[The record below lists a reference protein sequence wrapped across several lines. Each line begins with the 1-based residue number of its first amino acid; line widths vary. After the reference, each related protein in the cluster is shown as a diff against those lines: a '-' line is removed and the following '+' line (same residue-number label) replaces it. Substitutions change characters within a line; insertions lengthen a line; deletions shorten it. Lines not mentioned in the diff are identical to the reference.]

1 MPDRPAPQPEP
12 PALHALRDALAA
24 ADRVV
29 LTTHRGPDG
38 DAIGSEI
45 GLAVALRKLGKE
57 VTIFNNDPPP
67 RVLEWILD
75 HAGGPEHEPVLFDG
89 SMAHR
94 QTLDQADLI
103 LVLDTNGEGRLGDVG
118 PAVRSATP
126 PKGLLDHHPFPET
139 WFDVAYTDTA
149 SASTCEMVYRLL
161 MLLDPDVIDTDV
173 ASALYAGI
181 VTDTG
186 RFRYSSTSARTHRI
200 AADLL
205 ERGDLSPEPIHVNLY
220 DAWQTSGLKLL
231 GLALDTIQTHHG
243 GRLATMRITHK
254 MLNHAGA
261 RLEEAEGFVNYALG
275 VEGVQAAVILRET
288 PGGVRASFRSKGELA
303 VNGWAQRFGGGGHRN
318 AAGSFVPGTL
328 SEALETVVRTAPKD
342 VREDPHAAALS
353 APPEDATLSDD
364 DAALLAMMQGD

>member
-1 MPDRPAPQPEP
+1 MPAPAEP
-12 PALHALRDALAA
+12 AALHALADALRQAE
-24 ADRVV
+24 RVV

-45 GLAVALRKLGKE
+45 GLAVALRKLGKH

-75 HAGGPEHEPVLFDG
+75 HAGGGEHEPVIFDG

-94 QTLDQADLI
+94 ETINQADCI
-103 LVLDTNGEGRLGDVG
+103 LVLDTNAEGRLGDVG
-118 PAVRSATP
+118 PAITSATP
-126 PKGLLDHHPFPET
+126 MKLLLDHHPHPED
-139 WFDVAYTDTA
+139 WFDLAYTDTT
-149 SASTCEMVYRLL
+149 SASTAELVYRLL
-161 MLLDPDVIDTDV
+161 CLLDADLIDADV
-173 ASALYAGI
+173 ATPLYAGI

-186 RFRYSSTSARTHRI
+186 RFRYSATTARTHRI

-205 ERGDLSPEPIHVNLY
+205 ERGGLSPEPIHVNLY

-288 PGGVRASFRSKGELA
+288 PGGTRASFRSKGDLA

-342 VREDPHAAALS
+342 LRDGPEDVAPAAA
-353 APPEDATLSDD
+353 DAALSDD
-364 DAALLAMMQGD
+364 DAALLAMMQGG